1 MNPVQAFSAVS
12 SGGGML
18 SGIIGLLRQK
28 KQQSHERKI
37 MRFRKEMMELQIV
50 DNSNLRDQFVE
61 QLLLDRFLAPI
72 EKAQFKIQETAKKS
86 QSFARVLGVY
96 YRDHG
101 IPKEKAQEICSE
113 FRSLAVRLTKAESL
127 EELKILYEAITI
139 FAQEISI
146 YRHRKTE
153 YSIEYFLESK
163 ILHKLNDCIADY
175 NNFQRRLE
183 MYSSIDFQ
191 IAAQKALPENQQKD

>member
-12 SGGGML
+12 GSSGML
-18 SGIIGLLRQK
+18 GGIIGLLHQK

-37 MRFRKEMMELQIV
+37 MKFRKEMMELQII

-72 EKAQFKIQETAKKS
+72 EKAQFKIQETAKQS
-86 QSFARVLGVY
+86 QSLARLLGIY
-96 YRDHG
+96 YKDHG
-101 IPKEKAQEICSE
+101 IPKEKAPEICSE
-113 FRSLAVRLTKAESL
+113 FRSLAIRLTKVESL
-127 EELKILYEAITI
+127 EDLKILYEAITI
-139 FAQEISI
+139 FVQEISI
-146 YRHRKTE
+146 YKHRENK
-153 YSIEYFLESK
+153 YSIEYFVESK

-191 IAAQKALPENQQKD
+191 IATQKALPERSS